1 MPTVAPKTHL
11 LPDERGRFGQ
21 YGGKFVPET
30 LMSAL
35 DELEAAYDEVVE
47 DASFAAEMD
56 SLLKDYVGRP
66 TPLYFASNLSHE
78 LGGPRVYLKRE
89 DLAHTG
95 AHKINNALGQAL
107 LASVVWVSSGS
118 SPRRAPVS
126 TAWQQP
132 PCAPSWA
139 WSASS
144 TWARRTSTGSRPT
157 SIE

>member
-1 MPTVAPKTHL
+1 
-11 LPDERGRFGQ
+11 
-21 YGGKFVPET
+21 
-30 LMSAL
+30 MSAL

-66 TPLYFASNLSHE
+66 TPLYFAANLSRE

-95 AHKINNALGQAL
+95 AHRSTTPSAKRCWRAVW
-107 LASVVWVSSGS
+107 ASRGS
-118 SPRRAPVS
+118 LPRRAPVS
-126 TAWQQP
+126 TALQRP
-132 PCAPSWA
+132 PYAPSWA

-157 SIE
+157 CTG

>member
-1 MPTVAPKTHL
+1 MPTVAPKTHI

-66 TPLYFASNLSHE
+66 TPLYFAANLSHE
-78 LGGPRVYLKRE
+78 LGGPPRVP
-89 DLAHTG
+89 
-95 AHKINNALGQAL
+95 QA
-107 LASVVWVSSGS
+107 
-118 SPRRAPVS
+118 
-126 TAWQQP
+126 
-132 PCAPSWA
+132 
-139 WSASS
+139 
-144 TWARRTSTGSRPT
+144 
-157 SIE
+157 